1 VCKRVGVAKS
11 TLYRWIDS
19 EHFPAPIKIGEHTVA
34 WDSRTVDRWMLQ
46 LIEDS
51 EAETDRAA

>member
-1 VCKRVGVAKS
+1 VGVAKS

-19 EHFPAPIKIGEHTVA
+19 EHFPAPIKIGPSHTIA
-34 WDSRTVDRWMLQ
+34 WDSRTVDSWMLQ

-51 EAETDRAA
+51 EAERDKAA

>member
-1 VCKRVGVAKS
+1 VGVAKS

-51 EAETDRAA
+51 ETENDRAA